1 MALIKRNTAYS
12 VNDIVNTKYGIKL
25 TCTTAGT
32 TSTDPLILDGTSPIT
47 DGTVVWEYNN
57 TGGVGSSGG
66 TVLLDTLYSVNYSGY
81 TAVPLLDSLS
91 NYDYI
96 QVQWYLERASDITRH
111 FVGYL
116 DCNEIL
122 TTTESTAI
130 WSFNENPT
138 NSGSYY
144 CRILFCG
151 DGSGNLRAVGS
162 GSDSVKISKI
172 IGFKI

>member
-1 MALIKRNTAYS
+1 MALIKRNTTYS
-12 VNDIVNTKYGIKL
+12 VNDVVNTKYGIKL
-25 TCTTAGT
+25 KCTTAGI
-32 TSTDPLILDGTSPIT
+32 TSTDPLILDGTSSIT
-47 DGTVVWEYNN
+47 DGTVVWQVQQYNM
-57 TGGVGSSGG
+57 VGSSGG
-66 TVLLDTLYSVNYSGY
+66 TVLLDTLYSVNYSVY

-96 QVQWYLERASDITRH
+96 QVQWYLERARDITRH

-122 TTTESTAI
+122 TTTENTAI
-130 WSFNENPT
+130 WPLTENPT

-144 CRILFCG
+144 CRVLFCG
-151 DGSGNLRAVGS
+151 DGHGNLKALGS